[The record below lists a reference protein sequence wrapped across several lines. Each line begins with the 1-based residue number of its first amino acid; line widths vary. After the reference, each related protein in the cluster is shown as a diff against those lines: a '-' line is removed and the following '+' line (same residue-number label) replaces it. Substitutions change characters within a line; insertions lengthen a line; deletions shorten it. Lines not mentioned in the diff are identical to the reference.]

1 MVLNQFTCWRKRTH
15 TANFEYS
22 VVKKLV
28 IAQPTSKYFR
38 WPSKRSQHGQPR
50 SFVQASVCAGLGAFV
65 SVDVSEAGDGFLD
78 GMRAHLVCCT
88 WLYGSSRKCVF
99 FCVFVL
105 VFFVLCFVFYKLK
118 ARPSDWD
125 WISCSTCFI
134 AGVRKPTAG
143 SPRCA
148 CTERCKDWQAKWG
161 KEVVYSLSR
170 TPGFPPPAVV

>member
-105 VFFVLCFVFYKLK
+105 FFFVLCLF
-118 ARPSDWD
+118 
-125 WISCSTCFI
+125 CFLQ
-134 AGVRKPTAG
+134 
-143 SPRCA
+143 
-148 CTERCKDWQAKWG
+148 TEG
-161 KEVVYSLSR
+161 KTFRLGLDLLQYLLYCGGPEAHCRVSEVCLHR
-170 TPGFPPPAVV
+170 MM